1 MNLKKHS
8 VVIRGVGSAVP
19 EDKLTNDDLTR
30 MVDTNE
36 EWIKTRTGIEERR
49 VAGKDVQVSDL
60 AVEASV
66 KALAEAGIT
75 ADAIDLIIVATLSSE
90 MVSPA
95 TACLVQEKLGCRNV
109 PAFDLNAACSGWLYS
124 LDVGKSML
132 LNGDYKNAL
141 IIGVEKLTAFTDY
154 QDRGTCILFG
164 DGAGAAVISKIE
176 EEGYGLLGSIL
187 GADGSNASFI
197 KIPAGGSA
205 IPASIESVE
214 NRDHYLKMNGK
225 EVFKVAVRA
234 MGQAGTAILKQH
246 GIDSSQLK
254 CVIPHQANIRIIDA
268 LARHLEIP
276 MDRIFVNIQKYGNTS
291 AASIPIALDEA
302 KIERNFQKGDHILL
316 VAFGAGLTWAA
327 SIIRWY

>member
-1 MNLKKHS
+1 MNLNKYS
-8 VVIRGVGSAVP
+8 VVIRGLGSAVP
-19 EDKLTNDDLTR
+19 EEKITNDDLTR

-36 EWIKTRTGIEERR
+36 EWITTRTGILERR
-49 VAGKDVQVSDL
+49 IAGKDVQVSDL
-60 AVEASV
+60 SVEASL
-66 KALAEAGIT
+66 KALKEAGMT
-75 ADAIDLIIVATLSSE
+75 VDSIDLIIVATLSSE
-90 MVSPA
+90 MISPA

-109 PAFDLNAACSGWLYS
+109 PCFDLNAACSGFLYS
-124 LDVGKSML
+124 LDIGKSML
-132 LNGDYKNAL
+132 LTGDYKNAL
-141 IIGVEKLTAFTDY
+141 VIGVEKLTAFTDY

-164 DGAGAAVISKIE
+164 DGAGAAIISKIE
-176 EEGYGLLGSIL
+176 EEGYGILGSTL

-197 KIPAGGSA
+197 RIPAGGSA
-205 IPASIESVE
+205 MPASVETVE
-214 NRDHYLKMNGK
+214 NREHYLKINGK

-234 MGQAGTAILKQH
+234 MELAGKSILSQH

-254 CVIPHQANIRIIDA
+254 CVIPHQANIRIIEA